1 MTYGGLFGR
10 NHMQQTKWNVS
21 HTQKKYCQHTLSQN
35 FSEEWK
41 QAAGILDALDGGGA
55 RLRGSMSQ
63 TRGGLALE
71 GAPSPVPLPVHQQ
84 AEPQIPVTTTLKVQI
99 IILFSFPQLAS
110 KKTADSE
117 PEHIVLPSER
127 PCGLLPKA
135 QERAKNRFP
144 AVWSPRHRTTLRPAP
159 WALLPASQHA
169 GARLIL
175 QQQTLVRKRR
185 TPPQGRKDDHPTPRV
200 PMESIKYSF
209 FSLLA
214 PKNRPNLLLKS
225 PKKLCLYMMLCS
237 IQELVWS
244 KSGTFWIKHS
254 N

>member
-1 MTYGGLFGR
+1 
-10 NHMQQTKWNVS
+10 
-21 HTQKKYCQHTLSQN
+21 
-35 FSEEWK
+35 
-41 QAAGILDALDGGGA
+41 
-55 RLRGSMSQ
+55 MSQ

-71 GAPSPVPLPVHQQ
+71 GAPTPVPLPVHQQ

-200 PMESIKYSF
+200 PLNTHPRC
-209 FSLLA
+209 LLSHRL
-214 PKNRPNLLLKS
+214 PLSQIS
-225 PKKLCLYMMLCS
+225 PRSQQHKMGRRRGQGGS
-237 IQELVWS
+237 ERTPVLVVP
-244 KSGTFWIKHS
+244 I
-254 N
+254 